1 MSNTAIADHALL
13 ADRHSTALV
22 DRAGSVEWLT
32 FPRFE
37 SPSVFGRLLGPDAG
51 HWSIRPAGNWTCT
64 PLPGPDARIRHHLPD
79 GGGCPRADRPSRRR
93 RVSSC

>member
-22 DRAGSVEWLT
+22 DRAGSVDWLT

-37 SPSVFGRLLGPDAG
+37 SPRSLVGSLGQMLATGASRQQGTGQAPAATWTGR
-51 HWSIRPAGNWTCT
+51 SY
-64 PLPGPDARIRHHLPD
+64 
-79 GGGCPRADRPSRRR
+79 
-93 RVSSC
+93 